1 VDTLMKETPR
11 QDAYRHH
18 LYRVLMAGK
27 RCLSMEEEDYR
38 KILER
43 NGASLI
49 GDKYSATTMTIDG
62 LKAAIDEMR
71 AKGFTPQGKTLA
83 TAAAWRKPRIAKITA
98 IWCALADAGV
108 VKNRGE
114 AAMVKFCA
122 RITGKARLE
131 WAESEDLNNCIQA
144 LRAWAKNTGVKL
156 EE

>member
-1 VDTLMKETPR
+1 MKESPR
-11 QDAYRHH
+11 QDAFRHR
-18 LYRVLMAGK
+18 LYRLLVVGK
-27 RCLSMEEEDYR
+27 RALHMEEDSYR
-38 KILER
+38 ALLER
-43 NGASLI
+43 HGASLI

-62 LKAAIDEMR
+62 LKAALDEMR
-71 AKGFTPQGKTLA
+71 AKGFAPQGKALA

-108 VKNRGE
+108 IRNRGE

-144 LRAWAKNTGVKL
+144 LRAWAQNTGVKL

>member
-1 VDTLMKETPR
+1 MKESPR
-11 QDAYRHH
+11 QDAFRHH
-18 LYRVLMAGK
+18 LYRLLVVGK
-27 RCLSMEEEDYR
+27 RELHMEEEDYR
-38 KILER
+38 ALLER
-43 NGASLI
+43 HGASLI
-49 GDKYSATTMTIDG
+49 GDKHSATTMTIDG
-62 LKAAIDEMR
+62 LKAVLDEMR

-83 TAAAWRKPRIAKITA
+83 NAADWRKPRIAKITA

-108 VKNRGE
+108 IRNRGE

-131 WAESEDLNNCIQA
+131 WAESEDLNACIQA

>member
-1 VDTLMKETPR
+1 MKESPR
-11 QDAYRHH
+11 QDAFRHQ
-18 LYRVLMAGK
+18 LYRLLVVGK
-27 RCLSMEEEDYR
+27 RALRMEEEDYR
-38 KILER
+38 ALLAR
-43 NGASLI
+43 HGASLI

-62 LKAAIDEMR
+62 LQAAMTEMR
-71 AKGFTPQGKTLA
+71 QKGFTPQGKTLA
-83 TAAAWRKPRIAKITA
+83 NATDWRKPRIAKITA

-131 WAESEDLNNCIQA
+131 WAESEDLNACIQA